1 MKSTLLKIS
10 VSQDGLL
17 PQETAEIA
25 TLEFPTLPKK
35 LLTALGFER
44 VDSKTY
50 VGVLPVFINLGEKE
64 QEIEI
69 ELGVTLPEMRKKII
83 EIVKTPARLIS
94 IANEKKAA
102 APKTTKQ
109 KAEPKKEA
117 APAVKEPAAKKATTA
132 KKTTTAKKAPAA
144 KKAATAK
151 PKVSP
156 TSKEKKTTKP
166 AATKTKATKATATKT
181 TTAKKTTAKATAAK
195 AKKTKKG

>member
-1 MKSTLLKIS
+1 VRENMKSTLLKIS

-35 LLTALGFER
+35 LLKALGFER

-83 EIVKTPARLIS
+83 EIVKTPARLI
-94 IANEKKAA
+94 AVAGEKKAA
-102 APKTTKQ
+102 SPKAAKKTAPALDEEPELTEKAPAASKATPATKKTAKTTGKT
-109 KAEPKKEA
+109 
-117 APAVKEPAAKKATTA
+117 PAAKKAETKTTV
-132 KKTTTAKKAPAA
+132 KKTPANKAPA
-144 KKAATAK
+144 KKE
-151 PKVSP
+151 P
-156 TSKEKKTTKP
+156 
-166 AATKTKATKATATKT
+166 ATKAKR
-181 TTAKKTTAKATAAK
+181 AKK
-195 AKKTKKG
+195 G

>member
-1 MKSTLLKIS
+1 MKTTLLKIS

-35 LLTALGFER
+35 LLNALGFER

-94 IANEKKAA
+94 VANAKKAEDT
-102 APKTTKQ
+102 KTTKRKTAS
-109 KAEPKKEA
+109 KAETAEVI
-117 APAVKEPAAKKATTA
+117 APAV
-132 KKTTTAKKAPAA
+132 TAKKAPAA
-144 KKAATAK
+144 KKASPAK
-151 PKVSP
+151 PK
-156 TSKEKKTTKP
+156 
-166 AATKTKATKATATKT
+166 AAPKATGKTKTKSPKTTATKT
-181 TTAKKTTAKATAAK
+181 TATKAKATKAK
-195 AKKTKKG
+195 ATTTKAKRAKKG

>member
-1 MKSTLLKIS
+1 MKSTRLKIS

-35 LLTALGFER
+35 LLKALGFER

-83 EIVKTPARLIS
+83 EIVKIPARLIS
-94 IANEKKAA
+94 VAEDKKPAPAAAPAAKKKKAA
-102 APKTTKQ
+102 APVSK
-109 KAEPKKEA
+109 
-117 APAVKEPAAKKATTA
+117 PAA
-132 KKTTTAKKAPAA
+132 KKTTT
-144 KKAATAK
+144 
-151 PKVSP
+151 
-156 TSKEKKTTKP
+156 KTTNRK
-166 AATKTKATKATATKT
+166 
-181 TTAKKTTAKATAAK
+181 
-195 AKKTKKG
+195 

>member
-35 LLTALGFER
+35 LLNALGFER

-102 APKTTKQ
+102 APKTTKP
-109 KAEPKKEA
+109 KAEPKEEA
-117 APAVKEPAAKKATTA
+117 VPAAKKPAA
-132 KKTTTAKKAPAA
+132 KKVPAA
-144 KKAATAK
+144 KKAAKTKAA
-151 PKVSP
+151 PKQD
-156 TSKEKKTTKP
+156 SKEKKTTPKS
-166 AATKTKATKATATKT
+166 AATKTKATKATATKST
-181 TTAKKTTAKATAAK
+181 TKATAKKATTKAAAAK

>member
-1 MKSTLLKIS
+1 MKPTLLKIS

-35 LLTALGFER
+35 LLNALGFER

-94 IANEKKAA
+94 VANAKKAEDTKTTKRKTTPKVETAEVIEKAVTAKKVPAAKKASSAKPKA
-102 APKTTKQ
+102 APKTTTGK
-109 KAEPKKEA
+109 
-117 APAVKEPAAKKATTA
+117 
-132 KKTTTAKKAPAA
+132 
-144 KKAATAK
+144 
-151 PKVSP
+151 
-156 TSKEKKTTKP
+156 
-166 AATKTKATKATATKT
+166 TKTKSPKTTATKT
-181 TTAKKTTAKATAAK
+181 TTTKAKATK
-195 AKKTKKG
+195 AKTTTTKAKRAKKG

>member
-35 LLTALGFER
+35 LLKALGFER

-83 EIVKTPARLIS
+83 EIVKTPARLL
-94 IANEKKAA
+94 AVADDKKAA
-102 APKTTKQ
+102 SSK
-109 KAEPKKEA
+109 KARSA
-117 APAVKEPAAKKATTA
+117 APSAEEPASDEKPAAKKVQAAKKTAKTTDKSASAKKTATKTVTKTTARKTPAGKTTA
-132 KKTTTAKKAPAA
+132 KKEP
-144 KKAATAK
+144 
-151 PKVSP
+151 
-156 TSKEKKTTKP
+156 
-166 AATKTKATKATATKT
+166 ATKAKR
-181 TTAKKTTAKATAAK
+181 AKK
-195 AKKTKKG
+195 G

>member
-1 MKSTLLKIS
+1 MKSTRLKIS

-35 LLTALGFER
+35 LLKALGFER

-50 VGVLPVFINLGEKE
+50 VGVLPVFINLGEKD

-94 IANEKKAA
+94 VAEDKKEEKKPAA
-102 APKTTKQ
+102 SASTTARKKKTT
-109 KAEPKKEA
+109 A
-117 APAVKEPAAKKATTA
+117 AKPAARKTTA
-132 KKTTTAKKAPAA
+132 KK
-144 KKAATAK
+144 
-151 PKVSP
+151 
-156 TSKEKKTTKP
+156 
-166 AATKTKATKATATKT
+166 
-181 TTAKKTTAKATAAK
+181 
-195 AKKTKKG
+195 

>member
-25 TLEFPTLPKK
+25 TIEFPTLPKK
-35 LLTALGFER
+35 LLNELGFER

-102 APKTTKQ
+102 APKTAKQ
-109 KAEPKKEA
+109 KTKPKEEAVSAKE
-117 APAVKEPAAKKATTA
+117 KPAAKIAAKEKPAVA
-132 KKTTTAKKAPAA
+132 KKTPAA
-144 KKAATAK
+144 KKAAPAK
-151 PKVSP
+151 PKAAPKP
-156 TSKEKKTTKP
+156 TTKEKKTKP
-166 AATKTKATKATATKT
+166 KTAATKTTTKATATKT
-181 TTAKKTTAKATAAK
+181 TATKTAAK
-195 AKKTKKG
+195 KAPAKKTKKG